1 MCFPKESDFLKN
13 TLLWNEQSN
22 LQDKRNDGE
31 QLKDRKKK
39 KKKSFCGH
47 CTYLTLQNSS
57 WKHSSMLLLAQAV
70 QLHWNVPQNHKV
82 TQKWIKL
89 AHLYMTYVDWII
101 PEISFHYLN
110 FFFLSIKIR
119 CVDLYE
125 SDATEGIKNQHLH
138 RYLTNTLIRSN
149 NSSILPFVKFRPCLH
164 S

>member
-39 KKKSFCGH
+39 KKKV
-47 CTYLTLQNSS
+47 
-57 WKHSSMLLLAQAV
+57 LLWSLHIFDTPEQQLKAQFNAAAGTSCPTALKCSTKS
-70 QLHWNVPQNHKV
+70 QSNTEMDKV
-82 TQKWIKL
+82 GSLVYDLCRLNYTRDQFSLFKL
-89 AHLYMTYVDWII
+89 
-101 PEISFHYLN
+101 
-110 FFFLSIKIR
+110 FFLSIKIR